1 MELLPEEVLDR
12 PAATLSG
19 GQKRRVAICRALCAS
34 SELLI
39 LDEPFTGL
47 DAGTKTD
54 VIRYLQKK
62 SAGREVYEIT
72 SQSGKFMG
80 YYEPSFLENLDI
92 MPRTRVRYN
101 VGNWTISAN
110 TTSWT
115 TTIHSWIKGDKI
127 TVNISQNHSGRN
139 YGGYLGL
146 RDNDDGTV
154 GIVNGSYSTNG
165 WVNGTITVG
174 YTGHFNFLIQNA
186 SNHSIVYSG
195 NYIY

>member
-1 MELLPEEVLDR
+1 MKRVIKGAIVFMLLYFCIMGNQQTIHAETV
-12 PAATLSG
+12 
-19 GQKRRVAICRALCAS
+19 
-34 SELLI
+34 
-39 LDEPFTGL
+39 
-47 DAGTKTD
+47 D
-54 VIRYLQKK
+54 VQNEYLQKK

-154 GIVNGSYSTNG
+154 AVKFDQTSKAEIYEYDPAGRIIRIMNQRGETLKTYEYN
-165 WVNGTITVG
+165 
-174 YTGHFNFLIQNA
+174 NFKQQ
-186 SNHSIVYSG
+186 
-195 NYIY
+195 

>member
-1 MELLPEEVLDR
+1 MKRVIKGAIVFMLLYFCIMGNQQTIHAETV
-12 PAATLSG
+12 
-19 GQKRRVAICRALCAS
+19 
-34 SELLI
+34 
-39 LDEPFTGL
+39 
-47 DAGTKTD
+47 D
-54 VIRYLQKK
+54 VQNEYLQKK

-127 TVNISQNHSGRN
+127 TVN
-139 YGGYLGL
+139 
-146 RDNDDGTV
+146 DDGTV

>member
-1 MELLPEEVLDR
+1 MKRVIKGAIVFMLLYFCIMGNQQTIHAETV
-12 PAATLSG
+12 
-19 GQKRRVAICRALCAS
+19 
-34 SELLI
+34 
-39 LDEPFTGL
+39 
-47 DAGTKTD
+47 D
-54 VIRYLQKK
+54 VQNEYLQKK

-92 MPRTRVRYN
+92 MPRRRVRYN